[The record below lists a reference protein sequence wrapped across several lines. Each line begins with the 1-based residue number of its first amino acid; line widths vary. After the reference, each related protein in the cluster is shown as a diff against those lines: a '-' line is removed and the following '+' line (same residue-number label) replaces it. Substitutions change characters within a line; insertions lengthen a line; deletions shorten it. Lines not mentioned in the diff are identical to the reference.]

1 MGLRDRI
8 ARAIAS
14 PDQEKA
20 PNLPAGAVTMSETD
34 MANVANAMRN
44 TYGSNNPLPR
54 NPWLNMV
61 PFGPGTP
68 ITPGAINPVD
78 SETGRPEPRRFEY
91 QVAQNINVTATRLV
105 PFQTLRAAADSIDI
119 LRRCIEVTKNK
130 LSGLDWDIVLAAD
143 ASEKIA
149 AESGGDHVRAMAKAR
164 EKYNDEIARL
174 REFWENPDKA
184 NGLTF
189 SDWLMIAAEE
199 TLVIDALAIYPQ
211 PTVGGDL
218 YGFQILDGS
227 TIKPLIDDRGMRPQ
241 PPAAAY
247 QQILYGF
254 PRSEFSA
261 TEEDPKADGEFSSD
275 NLAYLIRNRRT
286 TTVYGFSPVERALP
300 LADIYLRRQ
309 QWIRAEYTDG
319 VLPDLMFTTDADW
332 GTNPE
337 LLLAY
342 ENIMNDQLAGD
353 TNQRKRARLL
363 PTGLEPVVNEGY
375 GEKFKD
381 TLDDYLIT
389 SICGHFGV
397 QPSEIGFA
405 PKGGLGGAGFQE
417 GEAMSAE
424 AIGIQP
430 LANWYSKI
438 LTNLSYTYLGMPREL
453 EFKLMTSK
461 RQDNESSAR
470 KAQIEITS
478 AGKTINERRSELG
491 LPLLDTPQAD
501 MPMLVAGS
509 DIFLFSPDG
518 IINAAT
524 VTSAPALEGPNATPI
539 APTTSDEVLNG
550 EPVQEQGVP
559 KIEEEEAQSEEEVDA
574 EKDKETADEVKAF
587 MKWANKGKR
596 ARLFEFKSLDPIVGE
611 ALNRCAFDGDLDTAR
626 ALAKAYLT

>member
-20 PNLPAGAVTMSETD
+20 PNLPAGSVVMSETD

-44 TYGSNNPLPR
+44 TYGNNNPLPR

-78 SETGRPEPRRFEY
+78 PTTGRPEPRRFEY

-130 LSGLDWDIVLAAD
+130 LSGLDWDIVLASD

-149 AESGGDHVRAMAKAR
+149 SESGGDHVRAMAKAR
-164 EKYNDEIARL
+164 LKYTDEIARL
-174 REFWENPDKA
+174 REFWESPDKA

-211 PTVGGDL
+211 PSVGGDL

-241 PPAAAY
+241 PPAAAF

-405 PKGGLGGAGFQE
+405 PKGGLGGSGFQE
-417 GEAMSAE
+417 GEAQSAE

-430 LANWYSKI
+430 LANWYSKMI
-438 LTNLSYTYLGMPREL
+438 TNLSYTYLGMPREL

-501 MPMLVAGS
+501 MPMLVTGS
-509 DIFLFSPDG
+509 DIFLFSPEG

-539 APTTSDEVLNG
+539 APETPAINNG
-550 EPVQEQGVP
+550 EPLQEQGVP
-559 KIEEEEAQSEEEVDA
+559 KVEEEEAEDDA
-574 EKDKETADEVKAF
+574 EKEKETADEVKAF